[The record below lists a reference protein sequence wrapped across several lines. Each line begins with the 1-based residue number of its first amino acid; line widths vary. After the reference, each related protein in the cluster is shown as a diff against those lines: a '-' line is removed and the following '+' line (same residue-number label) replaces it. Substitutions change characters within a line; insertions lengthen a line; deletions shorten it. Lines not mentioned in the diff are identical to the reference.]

1 MIMGELLKVEYWITL
16 PICRLSNTEGMAMMN
31 EFSGNGCLGCC
42 FLNSENM
49 VYCIWFR

>member
-1 MIMGELLKVEYWITL
+1 
-16 PICRLSNTEGMAMMN
+16 MAMMN
-31 EFSGNGCLGCC
+31 EFRGNGLGCC